1 MTSRFA
7 LCCLLLITLLLP
19 AASVAA
25 EPPILLGDPATR
37 AIYLIVAG
45 EKHLLPD
52 LATLTAF
59 GLALEDVQWQ
69 SARLDAY
76 PTGPNLLP
84 FSGGDLLRDEES
96 GELVLLWRGRHPV
109 EDAAILS
116 ALGWNLN
123 SARLV
128 PGALLALLPL
138 REPLPPLLPGDIVRE
153 VGSDCLYLLA
163 AGRHW
168 IPDATVVAAC
178 GWRQR
183 PVRELEPWLM
193 ALIPQAEI
201 VPSLYAGCLLRS
213 SEAADAPVYLLDE
226 GKHLIPD
233 EATFAAYGWRAARI
247 WTIPPVLLDA
257 IAEAAPLAHAAKGV
271 NVFAAHYRGECTW
284 YVAERRIPP
293 SSRDAINWLQDA
305 QTNGFATGQRPLPG
319 AIIVYGRARG
329 TYGHVAYIDAV
340 FPDGSFALVD
350 SNICGWE
357 CVRTRLTSLDKEMG
371 VLGFVY
377 WRYE

>member
-1 MTSRFA
+1 MPSRFA
-7 LCCLLLITLLLP
+7 LSCLLVIALLLP
-19 AASVAA
+19 VAPVAA
-25 EPPILLGDPATR
+25 EPSVLLGDLATR
-37 AIYLIVAG
+37 AIYLVVAG
-45 EKHLLPD
+45 EKRLLPD
-52 LATLTAF
+52 LSTLTAF
-59 GLALEDVQWQ
+59 GLTLEDVRWQ
-69 SARLDAY
+69 SALLDAY

-96 GELVLLWRGRHPV
+96 GELVLLWYGRHPV
-109 EDAAILS
+109 EDAATLS
-116 ALGWNLN
+116 AVGWSLD
-123 SARLV
+123 SARPV

-138 REPLPPLLPGDIVRE
+138 RDSLPTLHTGDIVRE
-153 VGSDCLYLLA
+153 AGSDCLYLLA
-163 AGRHW
+163 AGRYW
-168 IPDATVVAAC
+168 IPDTAVVRVC

-193 ALIPQAEI
+193 RLIPQGDI
-201 VPSLYAGCLLRS
+201 VPSLYEGCLLRS

-247 WTIPPVLLDA
+247 WTIPPALLDA
-257 IAEAAPLAHAAKGV
+257 IADAAPLAHAEKGV
-271 NVFAAHYRGECTW
+271 NVFAPHYRGECTW

-305 QTNGFATGQRPLPG
+305 QASGFAIGQRPLPG
-319 AIIVYGRARG
+319 AIIVYGRAHG
-329 TYGHVAYIDAV
+329 VYGHVAYIDAV

-377 WRYE
+377 WRYR